1 MRTPP
6 RRPSPTSRGL
16 QACLLSTVLV
26 PTSVLAVFAAPAVR
40 AESTT
45 HLAGSQSF
53 VTTGS
58 SGTPGPT
65 APAGWHVRT
74 QRSPGWGWPLRS
86 PEIIRAFDPPEHDW
100 LAGHRGVDLAAD
112 PGTSVASSAAGR
124 VTFAGVVADRGVVVV
139 EHGAV
144 RTTYEPVTA
153 AVRPG
158 TEVAR
163 GQLLGVVGTGGHCDH
178 RCLHWGALRGDD
190 YIDPALLVVGYRPV
204 LKTPR

>member
-1 MRTPP
+1 M
-6 RRPSPTSRGL
+6 
-16 QACLLSTVLV
+16 
-26 PTSVLAVFAAPAVR
+26 
-40 AESTT
+40 
-45 HLAGSQSF
+45 
-53 VTTGS
+53 
-58 SGTPGPT
+58 
-65 APAGWHVRT
+65 RT

-86 PEIIRAFDPPEHDW
+86 PEIIRAFDPPEDDW
-100 LAGHRGVDLAAD
+100 LAGHRGVDLAAG